1 METIDLPYRP
11 MRSPMPAPGALT
23 NPRSNMLPITL
34 AVILVY
40 LLLVPPQFNPTIA
53 DIYLSPFRI
62 FLIGASLF
70 VITSALRERLR
81 FGFADLLIVLAIGWI
96 WLASYMSSGS
106 VATSIVMGGSHTVDI
121 GLSYFLARS
130 AIQTPDD
137 LRRFLILIAPGVF
150 IMSMLIIAESLT
162 HTLIVQRLAGALTG
176 LPYPTRWD
184 TRLGLMRGM
193 GSFPHPIL
201 AGICLGSLLP
211 IYLLSGLRGWPR
223 LLGTAATLGGFFTL
237 SSAAMLSL
245 IVGGLLVCYD
255 WINDRIANLNWR
267 VFIFLAAVLA
277 AVVEFGSKS
286 GFYSVLIRYAS
297 LNQSS
302 AYNRVLIWEFG
313 TQNVA
318 ANPWFGIGYSDWD
331 RPEWMVSGSFD
342 HFWLILAL
350 RFGIPEFALLFA
362 ATLAGIVMV
371 AVRSRRMFPHD
382 ARLMRGVAISLGVFA
397 LGLMSVSLWMAP
409 LAWFFMLLGVA
420 VSLGSDGAARSVPN
434 PSGPRAVYRRWQ
446 PTPGPGTGDA

>member
-1 METIDLPYRP
+1 MNTIDLPYRP
-11 MRSPMPAPGALT
+11 MRSPMQASGSVV
-23 NPRSNMLPITL
+23 NGRGNMLPITL
-34 AVILVY
+34 AVILFY
-40 LLLVPPQFNPTIA
+40 MLLVPPQFNPTIA
-53 DIYLSPFRI
+53 DIYLSPFRT

-70 VITSALRERLR
+70 VISSALRERLR
-81 FGFADLLIVLAIGWI
+81 FGLPDFLIVLAIAWI

-106 VATSIVMGGSHTVDI
+106 VTTSIVMGGSHTVDI
-121 GLSYFLARS
+121 GLSYFLARA

-150 IMSMLIIAESLT
+150 IMSMLIIAESVT

-184 TRLGLMRGM
+184 TRLGFMRGM

-211 IYLLSGLRGWPR
+211 IYLLSGLRGWPK
-223 LLGTAATLGGFFTL
+223 LLGTLATLGGFFTL

-245 IVGGLLVCYD
+245 LVGGLLVCYD
-255 WINDRIANLNWR
+255 WINEKIANLNWR
-267 VFIFLAAVLA
+267 IFLFLAAVLA
-277 AVVEFGSKS
+277 AVIEFGSKS

-331 RPEWMVSGSFD
+331 RPDWMVSGSFD

-350 RFGIPEFALLFA
+350 RFGIPEFALLFS
-362 ATLAGIVMV
+362 ATLAGIIMV
-371 AVRSRRMFPHD
+371 ATRSRHMPPLD
-382 ARLMRGVAISLGVFA
+382 ARTMRGVAISLGVFA

-420 VSLGSDGAARSVPN
+420 VSLGSRAPARAATTRPDPGATFRRSQTA
-434 PSGPRAVYRRWQ
+434 PREGIRGA
-446 PTPGPGTGDA
+446 